1 MSAFARQVP
10 EPLAGSRVLFMA
22 AEASL
27 VVDDRVLVR
36 RELLRIEPSM
46 QRLEVRAPGV
56 RGAVTV
62 DLSIDLVHATL
73 IGGDRTTLEIDFMVP
88 GPRAAA
94 IDAWAMCAR
103 NRSEAE
109 ILDAFG
115 RALVPDLTARDPSMA
130 PMIFSPGR
138 FLLRAATREGP
149 LTLRL
154 GSSIANVVPRA
165 AVG

>member
-1 MSAFARQVP
+1 
-10 EPLAGSRVLFMA
+10 
-22 AEASL
+22 
-27 VVDDRVLVR
+27 
-36 RELLRIEPSM
+36 M

-73 IGGDRTTLEIDFMVP
+73 IGGDRATLEIDFMVP

-103 NRSEAE
+103 NHSEAE

-115 RALVPDLTARDPSMA
+115 RAMVPD
-130 PMIFSPGR
+130 R

-165 AVG
+165 AAG

>member
-1 MSAFARQVP
+1 MSAIARQLP

-46 QRLEVRAPGV
+46 HRLEVRVPGV
-56 RGAVTV
+56 SGAVSV

-73 IGGDRTTLEIDFMVP
+73 VGGDRATLEVDFLVP

-94 IDAWAMCAR
+94 IDAWGMCAR
-103 NRSEAE
+103 NASEAE
-109 ILDAFG
+109 VLDAFG
-115 RALVPDLTARDPSMA
+115 RAVIPDLTARDPAMA
-130 PMIFSPGR
+130 PLIFSPGR

-154 GSSIANVVPRA
+154 GNSMANVVPRSA
-165 AVG
+165 AG